1 MFMLSFWPWDLDL
14 KTKIKCS
21 GSPKL
26 LKFRYS
32 SSCLSNEPLHAGRN
46 CPALDAACEGFGGVA
61 ACPSPQRGSEC
72 CRRIQLRFL
81 SHPQPPLPV
90 GPWTPRSSGQMEPGN
105 HWEGGGWFEASPPTP
120 AGGWGKDVEQKE
132 RMGGEGPGLEDGG
145 SHSTGWMQG
154 GIWDMQRGVHTH
166 KHMYWHRHRKHE
178 PNVTKKWQKIYKIYK
193 YIIFVGFSWASSK
206 MSFILD
212 ALYSY

>member
-1 MFMLSFWPWDLDL
+1 MFWWSKADDHIM
-14 KTKIKCS
+14 
-21 GSPKL
+21 
-26 LKFRYS
+26 YS

-46 CPALDAACEGFGGVA
+46 CPALDAACEGLGGVA

-72 CRRIQLRFL
+72 CRRIQLRCL
-81 SHPQPPLPV
+81 SLPQPPLPV
-90 GPWTPRSSGQMEPGN
+90 GPWKPRSSGQMEPGS

-132 RMGGEGPGLEDGG
+132 RTGGEGPGLEDGGGRG

-178 PNVTKKWQKIYKIYK
+178 PNVTKKWQKVVYKTQMIC
-193 YIIFVGFSWASSK
+193 IHVQFRLVVFSLVSSNFCF
-206 MSFILD
+206 SLD
-212 ALYSY
+212 AP